1 MQYVTTDKFLNHFN
15 INSLDD
21 LPNADELLAAGL
33 IDNRVNSSIFGTSK
47 FEDSEKTNNN
57 NENIY
62 SNIDDMISDTLNED
76 K

>member
-1 MQYVTTDKFLNHFN
+1 MYVTTDKFLNHFN
-15 INSLDD
+15 INSLND

-33 IDNRVNSSIFGTSK
+33 IDSRVDSSIFGTSK
-47 FEDSEKTNNN
+47 FIETEKNDKK
-57 NENIY
+57 ENIY